1 MSTRR
6 RGLSLRTSLTLITGA
21 VVALVL
27 GLSSYVLVRWVRS
40 SQLEDA
46 DHLLNDRVN
55 AVASVARFN
64 IFFSIPSGFESGQVE
79 VVGPDGVS
87 LAHTPGLADQVRL
100 NVLEAPLL
108 GQQTARTVSAERL
121 HAPGHDRYRL
131 MARTVRV
138 PPDYVTIYA
147 ASSLRPA
154 DQVVRSLKIALWSS
168 IPGLIA
174 LASLA
179 TWFLTGRAL
188 RPVDEMRRQLDNVQ
202 SAGEQ
207 RRLTPS
213 GRAAE
218 LDRLTDTLNQMLDRL
233 NESDTIRRQFL
244 ADASHE
250 LRSPLASARTMLEV
264 GLAYPDLT
272 DWPETATDVMV
283 EVQRL
288 QGIAAEL
295 LALARA
301 EGGERA
307 LKRELV
313 ELGALVREEV
323 QRTGDARVSLSIAT
337 SADVTIDKDLV
348 VRLLRNLL
356 DNARRHAH
364 SRVSVNVAG
373 RIPGTERGVATVQ
386 IYNDGDEIPAE
397 EREQIFEP
405 FTRLD
410 NARARDQGGAGLG
423 LSIARRIAEMHGGTL
438 AVVDTTKGAAFLL
451 TLPLAE
457 PPAADENIRAVVPSR
472 IDPVDEDASR

>member
-1 MSTRR
+1 MAVR
-6 RGLSLRTSLTLITGA
+6 RGLSLRTSLTLLTGA

-27 GLSSYVLVRWVRS
+27 GLSSYALVHWVRN

-46 DHLLNDRVN
+46 DHLLNDKVN
-55 AVASVARFN
+55 AVASIARFN

-100 NVLEAPLL
+100 NVFQAPLL
-108 GQQTARTVSAERL
+108 GQQVARTVSAERL
-121 HAPGHDRYRL
+121 HAPGHDRYRV

-138 PPDYVTIYA
+138 PPDYVTVYA

-154 DQVVRSLKIALWSS
+154 DQVVRSLKIALWSAV
-168 IPGLIA
+168 PGLIA
-174 LASLA
+174 LSLLA

-207 RRLTPS
+207 RRLSPS

-218 LDRLTDTLNQMLDRL
+218 LDRLTDTLNDMLDRL

-264 GLAYPDLT
+264 GLAYPELT
-272 DWPETATDVMV
+272 DWPETASEVMV
-283 EVQRL
+283 EVHRL
-288 QGIAAEL
+288 QAIAAEL

-307 LKRELV
+307 LQRELV
-313 ELGALVREEV
+313 ELGALVRDEV
-323 QRTGDARVSLSIAT
+323 QRSGDARISLSIAT
-337 SADVTIDKDLV
+337 PAEVSVDKNLV
-348 VRLLRNLL
+348 VRLVRNLL

-364 SRVSVNVAG
+364 SRITVNVAG
-373 RIPGTERGVATVQ
+373 RIPGSDRRQATVQ
-386 IYNDGDEIPAE
+386 VHNDGDEIPVE
-397 EREQIFEP
+397 HRDQIFEP

-410 NARARDQGGAGLG
+410 NARARDEGGAGLG

-438 AVVDTTKGAAFLL
+438 TVVDTMRGAAFLF
-451 TLPLAE
+451 TLPLADEPLPADE
-457 PPAADENIRAVVPSR
+457 PPSDHPDSAAREA
-472 IDPVDEDASR
+472 AH